1 MLKYGLGCLSTARDD
16 KGCLST
22 VKDEER
28 CLSTL
33 EDASVR
39 LRMLKY
45 G

>member
-1 MLKYGLGCLSTARDD
+1 MLKYGLGCLNTARDD